1 MNKEKIHLA
10 CRGLSFLFDE
20 LELTLE
26 EREGVALAEL
36 KLIREKQGKPVNKKS
51 NVAAWT
57 IPPALVALISI
68 VIIAIFR

>member
-36 KLIREKQGKPVNKKS
+36 KLVREKQGKPVDKKP

-57 IPPALVALISI
+57 IPPAVVALASI
-68 VIIAIFR
+68 IIIAIFR